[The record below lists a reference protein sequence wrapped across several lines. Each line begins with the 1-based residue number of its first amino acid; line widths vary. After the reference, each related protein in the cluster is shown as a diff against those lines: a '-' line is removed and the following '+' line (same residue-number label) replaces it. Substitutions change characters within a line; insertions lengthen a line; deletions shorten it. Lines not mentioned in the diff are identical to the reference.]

1 MGVIKAVCTSD
12 VKGIQK
18 TEVPSVELRAE
29 WGIDGDAHAGAW
41 HRQVSLLPFE
51 KIEDFK
57 SKGAQ
62 VSNGSFGENL
72 IVEGFDLRSLPIG
85 TLFRCN
91 DVVLELTQ
99 IGKQCHAHCAIYHT
113 MGDCIMPREGFSPAS
128 CTVASSRKEIRSTP
142 LRRKIRL
149 G

>member
-18 TEVPSVELRAE
+18 TEVASVELRAE

-72 IVEGFDLRSLPIG
+72 IVEGLDLRSLPIG

-99 IGKQCHAHCAIYHT
+99 VGKRCHAHCAIYHT
-113 MGDCIMPREGFSPAS
+113 MGDCIMPREGVFTRVVHGGVISEGDTIDIVEA
-128 CTVASSRKEIRSTP
+128 
-142 LRRKIRL
+142 
-149 G
+149 

>member
-12 VKGIQK
+12 VKGVQK

-113 MGDCIMPREGFSPAS
+113 MGDCIMPREGVFTRVVHGGVIAEGD
-128 CTVASSRKEIRSTP
+128 TIDIVEA
-142 LRRKIRL
+142 
-149 G
+149 

>member
-18 TEVPSVELRAE
+18 TEVASVELRAE

-113 MGDCIMPREGFSPAS
+113 MGDCIMPREGVFTRVVHGGVISEGDTIDIVEA
-128 CTVASSRKEIRSTP
+128 
-142 LRRKIRL
+142 
-149 G
+149 

>member
-113 MGDCIMPREGFSPAS
+113 MGDCIMPREGVFTRVVHGGVISEGDTIDIVEA
-128 CTVASSRKEIRSTP
+128 
-142 LRRKIRL
+142 
-149 G
+149 

>member
-18 TEVPSVELRAE
+18 TEVASVELRAE

-72 IVEGFDLRSLPIG
+72 IVEGLDLRSLPIG

-91 DVVLELTQ
+91 DVVLELMQ

-113 MGDCIMPREGFSPAS
+113 MGDCIMPREGVFTRVVHGGVISEGDTIDIVEA
-128 CTVASSRKEIRSTP
+128 
-142 LRRKIRL
+142 
-149 G
+149 

>member
-18 TEVPSVELRAE
+18 TEVASVELRAE

-72 IVEGFDLRSLPIG
+72 IVEGLDLRSLLIG

-99 IGKQCHAHCAIYHT
+99 VGKQCHAHCAIYHT
-113 MGDCIMPREGFSPAS
+113 MGDCIMPREGVFTRVVHGGVISEGDTIDIVEA
-128 CTVASSRKEIRSTP
+128 
-142 LRRKIRL
+142 
-149 G
+149 

>member
-18 TEVPSVELRAE
+18 TEVASVELRAE

-72 IVEGFDLRSLPIG
+72 IVEGLDLRSLPIG

-99 IGKQCHAHCAIYHT
+99 VGKQCHAHCAIYHT
-113 MGDCIMPREGFSPAS
+113 MGDCIMPREGVFTRVVHGGVISEGDTIDIVEA
-128 CTVASSRKEIRSTP
+128 
-142 LRRKIRL
+142 
-149 G
+149 

>member
-18 TEVPSVELRAE
+18 TEVASVELRAE

-62 VSNGSFGENL
+62 VSNGSVGEHL
-72 IVEGFDLRSLPIG
+72 IVEGFARRSLPIG

-113 MGDCIMPREGFSPAS
+113 MGDCIMPREGVFTRVVHGGVISEGDTIDIVEA
-128 CTVASSRKEIRSTP
+128 
-142 LRRKIRL
+142 
-149 G
+149 

>member
-62 VSNGSFGENL
+62 VTNGSFGENL

-113 MGDCIMPREGFSPAS
+113 MGDCIMPREGVFTRVVHGGVISEGDTIDIVEA
-128 CTVASSRKEIRSTP
+128 
-142 LRRKIRL
+142 
-149 G
+149 

>member
-62 VSNGSFGENL
+62 MSNGSFGENL

-99 IGKQCHAHCAIYHT
+99 VGKQCHAHCAIYHT
-113 MGDCIMPREGFSPAS
+113 MGDCIMPREGVFTRVVHGGVISEGDTIDIVEA
-128 CTVASSRKEIRSTP
+128 
-142 LRRKIRL
+142 
-149 G
+149 

>member
-18 TEVPSVELRAE
+18 TEVASVELRAE

-51 KIEDFK
+51 KVEDFK

-113 MGDCIMPREGFSPAS
+113 MGDCIMPREGVFTRVVHGGVISEGDTIDIVEA
-128 CTVASSRKEIRSTP
+128 
-142 LRRKIRL
+142 
-149 G
+149 

>member
-62 VSNGSFGENL
+62 MSNGSFGENL

-113 MGDCIMPREGFSPAS
+113 MGDCIMPREGFFTRVVHGGVISEGDTIDIVEA
-128 CTVASSRKEIRSTP
+128 
-142 LRRKIRL
+142 
-149 G
+149 

>member
-51 KIEDFK
+51 KVEDFK

-72 IVEGFDLRSLPIG
+72 IVEGFDLRSLSIG

-113 MGDCIMPREGFSPAS
+113 MGDCIMPLEGVFTRVVHGGVISEGDTIDIVEA
-128 CTVASSRKEIRSTP
+128 
-142 LRRKIRL
+142 
-149 G
+149 

>member
-1 MGVIKAVCTSD
+1 MGVIKAVCTSN

-72 IVEGFDLRSLPIG
+72 IVEGFGLRSLPIG

-113 MGDCIMPREGFSPAS
+113 MGDCIMPREGVFTRVVHGGVIAEGD
-128 CTVASSRKEIRSTP
+128 TIDIVEA
-142 LRRKIRL
+142 
-149 G
+149 